1 MVQLAGWLAGWL
13 VSWLAGWLAGS
24 LATRWLAGSPRAK
37 RRAIATSRMSR
48 ASARARERAIARSL
62 GLAGS
67 TRLFLK
73 KEMALRY

>member
-37 RRAIATSRMSR
+37 RRAIATWRMSR
-48 ASARARERAIARSL
+48 RARAPASSLLLARLASL
-62 GLAGS
+62 DQLAY
-67 TRLFLK
+67 F
-73 KEMALRY
+73 